1 MIIGNGLDCTIG
13 RHVEDSVIARWYR
26 SGNDAMM
33 AAMDGSVRYN
43 ARVGR
48 IQQAIRD
55 QPGLDGWLFYDFRHL
70 DPIAYRVLL
79 LDQSLHVTRRWYYW
93 VPAQGTPVK
102 LQHRIEPHVLD
113 GLPGEVWS
121 YVSWREQQSALGSFL
136 QSAKRIAMQYSPMNA
151 VPYLARVDA
160 GTIELVRSLGVE
172 VVTSADLV
180 QQFEAVWDEA
190 QLASHQV
197 AAEGL
202 RAIVDEAFAF
212 VGSSLAGGRDL
223 TEYALQQYILS
234 RMQARGLVTSSPP
247 IVAVNAHSADPHYA
261 PTSKGSAPI
270 RRGDLVL
277 IDLWAK
283 QPDPGAVYAD
293 ITWTGFIGQPVLA
306 RHQEVFQVVRLARD
320 TAVTFVQN
328 RVRSG
333 MFPYG
338 WEVDDVC
345 RQVIRDAGYGEY
357 FVHRTGHSIGEE
369 VHGNGANI
377 DNLETQDARRLL
389 PGTCFSIEPGIY
401 LPGEFGIRSELDVYL
416 SQKEAV
422 VYGQPVQ
429 TDLVA
434 ISIPAS

>member
-1 MIIGNGLDCTIG
+1 
-13 RHVEDSVIARWYR
+13 
-26 SGNDAMM
+26 MM
-33 AAMDGSVRYN
+33 AGMNAADRSR
-43 ARVGR
+43 ARVIR
-48 IQQAIRD
+48 IQQAIRE

-79 LDQSLHVTRRWYYW
+79 LDPSLHVTRRWYYW

-113 GLPGEVWS
+113 GLPGDARA
-121 YVSWREQQSALGSFL
+121 YVSWRDQQAALASL
-136 QSAKRIAMQYSPMNA
+136 LHSAKRVAMQYSPMNA
-151 VPYLARVDA
+151 IPYLSRVDA
-160 GTIELVRSLGVE
+160 GTIDLVRSLGVE

-180 QQFEAVWDEA
+180 QQFEAVWNDA

-202 RAIVDEAFAF
+202 RAIVDEAFDF
-212 VGSSLAGGRDL
+212 VGTSLAARSSL
-223 TEYALQQYILS
+223 TEYGLQQYILS
-234 RMQARGLVTSSPP
+234 CMQARGLVTSSPP
-247 IVAVNAHSADPHYA
+247 IAAVNAHSADPHYA
-261 PTSKGSAPI
+261 PASEGSAPI
-270 RRGDLVL
+270 RQGDLVL

-283 QPDPGAVYAD
+283 RPGPGAVYAD
-293 ITWTGFIGQPVLA
+293 ITWTGFVGATVPA
-306 RHQEVFQVVRLARD
+306 RHQDIFQIVRRARD
-320 TAVTFVQN
+320 AAVTFVQG
-328 RVRSG
+328 RVRADE
-333 MFPYG
+333 FPYG

-345 RQVIRDAGYGEY
+345 RQVIRDAGYGQY

-401 LPGEFGIRSELDVYL
+401 LPDEFGIRSELDVYL
-416 SQKEAV
+416 SARAAV

-429 TDLVA
+429 AELLPIPV
-434 ISIPAS
+434 PAS